1 VLRDAGITQVETT
14 GELADREL
22 VAPDQPQ
29 DALPMGFRHQLK
41 SIHTITLL

>member
-1 VLRDAGITQVETT
+1 VLRDAGITQVEST
-14 GELADREL
+14 GQLANRQL

-29 DALPMGFRHQLK
+29 DALPVGFRHQLK